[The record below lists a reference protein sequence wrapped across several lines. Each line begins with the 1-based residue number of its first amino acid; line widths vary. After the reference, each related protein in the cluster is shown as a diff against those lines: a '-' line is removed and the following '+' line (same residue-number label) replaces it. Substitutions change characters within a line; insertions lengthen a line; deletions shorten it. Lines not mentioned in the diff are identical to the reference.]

1 MLSSQ
6 SHMIKFTENL
16 LHKYSN
22 DSVSPRGAE
31 PLKAQIIN
39 TPLVPLLAIS
49 NDEHLLAVDFI
60 DTKNAEANIKRIVV
74 NTARSVIQGTTKPLQ
89 MFAEEVDLYFKG
101 KLWEFQTP
109 IELKRNDT
117 EFRLAVWQQI
127 NAIPFGET
135 KSYAELAKNI
145 GNPNGYRAVANACGT
160 NPLVLIVPCHRVT
173 GSKGELGGFSSG
185 IEKKKWLLAH
195 EKKLYEY

>member
-6 SHMIKFTENL
+6 SNMIKITENL
-16 LHKYSN
+16 LHKYSI
-22 DSVSPRGAE
+22 DSVNLRGAE

-49 NDEHLLAVDFI
+49 NDEHLLTVDFI
-60 DTKNAEANIKRIVV
+60 DSKNAEDNIRRIV
-74 NTARSVIQGTTKPLQ
+74 TARTVIQDTSKPLQ

-101 KLWEFQTP
+101 ELMEFKTP

-127 NAIPFGET
+127 NAIQFGET
-135 KSYAELAKNI
+135 KSYAELAKAI
-145 GNPNGYRAVANACGT
+145 GNPNAYRAVANACGM